1 MQLKEKLQSRACS
14 MLSSATD
21 DDLNDNVQLY
31 FLVLFCLV
39 AVLGL
44 IRRLTR
50 SDFGQVIR
58 SIRINEVRM
67 QALGFATFQ
76 YRLVCYVISGM
87 ICGLAGWPR
96 GLGCAGRGRCR
107 AAGNGFL
114 VGESRFAQVGVD
126 IDKAGGDD
134 QSPRLEDRRIRGRL
148 QVGSA
153 LGDAALADEDVAG
166 GVGVASRI
174 DDAALAHEQVGGI
187 FSHELWLLSVVKGF
201 QGCRASSGA
210 SQAAVSSSVNGT
222 PDSAMPRRLRAWLN
236 CTAAGGSR
244 PLSPSKR
251 ASASTVRAGPC
262 NWI

>member
-1 MQLKEKLQSRACS
+1 M
-14 MLSSATD
+14 
-21 DDLNDNVQLY
+21 
-31 FLVLFCLV
+31 
-39 AVLGL
+39 
-44 IRRLTR
+44 
-50 SDFGQVIR
+50 
-58 SIRINEVRM
+58 
-67 QALGFATFQ
+67 
-76 YRLVCYVISGM
+76 
-87 ICGLAGWPR
+87 
-96 GLGCAGRGRCR
+96 
-107 AAGNGFL
+107 
-114 VGESRFAQVGVD
+114 D

-187 FSHELWLLSVVKGF
+187 FCHELWLLSVVKGF